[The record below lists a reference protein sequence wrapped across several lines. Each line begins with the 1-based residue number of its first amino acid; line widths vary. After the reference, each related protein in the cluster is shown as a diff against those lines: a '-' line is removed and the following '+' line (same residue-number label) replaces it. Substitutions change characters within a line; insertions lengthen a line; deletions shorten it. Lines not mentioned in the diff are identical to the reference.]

1 LDAQTIKYV
10 LVCSEVVR
18 LADELKT
25 KNRALDELKNRLYA
39 AERGSKDRDSL
50 QQELL
55 KAHQRIRDSENKVTM
70 LVTEN
75 ERLKQSKDDLEQ
87 QLQMWK
93 KRHDQLSED
102 QMSKEMISM
111 KIRDQIKEL

>member
-1 LDAQTIKYV
+1 
-10 LVCSEVVR
+10 
-18 LADELKT
+18 
-25 KNRALDELKNRLYA
+25 
-39 AERGSKDRDSL
+39 
-50 QQELL
+50 
-55 KAHQRIRDSENKVTM
+55 M